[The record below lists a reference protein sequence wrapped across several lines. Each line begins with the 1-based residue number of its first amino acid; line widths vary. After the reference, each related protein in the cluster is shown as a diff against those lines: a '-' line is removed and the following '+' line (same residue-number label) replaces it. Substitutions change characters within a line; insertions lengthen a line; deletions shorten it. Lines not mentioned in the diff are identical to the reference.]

1 MAVQDENDGSSHS
14 GSGTE
19 IGTEIDDKTFNEQ
32 DVAPAAET
40 TGDEKQSPLV
50 AEPASEKTNQQVAA
64 EKDYSTWSIQQKR
77 FLVFMASG
85 AAFFSPLAAN
95 IYYPV
100 FNVLATDFHVS
111 NTLINL
117 TVTTYMVSL
126 TQSTT
131 KN

>member
-1 MAVQDENDGSSHS
+1 MASQDDNHSSSHS
-14 GSGTE
+14 GSRTE

-32 DVAPAAET
+32 DVAPTVET
-40 TGDEKQSPLV
+40 TGDEKQSPLT

-64 EKDYSTWSIQQKR
+64 EKDYSAWSIQQKH

-100 FNVLATDFHVS
+100 FNVLAKDFHVS

-126 TQSTT
+126 TESTT
-131 KN
+131 KR